1 MLILPFV
8 TDKVQNGE
16 PPTLLTVR
24 GDRGFGSTN
33 EIYAIGAKIW
43 VKQPNS
49 PPMPADVITQGKDN
63 TVLVMIP
70 GQEKWKYGLILTN
83 RLFLKA

>member
-33 EIYAIGAKIW
+33 EIHTIEAKIW
-43 VKQPNS
+43 VKQPDH
-49 PPMPADVITQGKDN
+49 PPIPAADMTAQGKDI
-63 TVLVMIP
+63 VI
-70 GQEKWKYGLILTN
+70 
-83 RLFLKA
+83 

>member
-1 MLILPFV
+1 M
-8 TDKVQNGE
+8 
-16 PPTLLTVR
+16 
-24 GDRGFGSTN
+24 
-33 EIYAIGAKIW
+33 
-43 VKQPNS
+43 KQPNS